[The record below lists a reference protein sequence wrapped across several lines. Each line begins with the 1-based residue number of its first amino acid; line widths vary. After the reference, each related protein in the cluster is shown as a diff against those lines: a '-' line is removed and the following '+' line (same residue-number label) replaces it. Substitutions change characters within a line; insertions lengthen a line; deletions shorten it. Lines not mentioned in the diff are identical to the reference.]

1 MFWGSRLQAQALG
14 EHFLGLAGTA
24 SAAEPKA
31 AGRAAQFQGLLDC
44 KAKTDAAERLACY
57 DTVVGALAG
66 AEQKGDIVVVD
77 RDQAKAVRRQAF
89 GFNLPSL
96 SMFEKSEKPEEVD
109 NLASVATRAYRGG
122 DGKWV
127 FELQDGAVWAQ
138 TDNETLGRQPR
149 EGSKVEIR
157 KASMGSYFLNSD
169 GQRAIRARR
178 VK

>member
-1 MFWGSRLQAQALG
+1 M
-14 EHFLGLAGTA
+14 LGLTGTA
-24 SAAEPKA
+24 IGAEPKSI
-31 AGRAAQFQGLLDC
+31 GRAAQFQSLLDC
-44 KAKTDAAERLACY
+44 KSKTDSAERLACY

-96 SMFEKSEKPEEVD
+96 SMFEKTEKPEEVD
-109 NLASVATRAYRGG
+109 NLASVAKRAYRGG

-127 FELQDGAVWAQ
+127 FELEDGAVWAQ
-138 TDNETLGRQPR
+138 TDNEPLGRQPK
-149 EGSKVEIR
+149 EGSKIEIR
-157 KASMGSYFLNSD
+157 RAAMGSYFLNSD
-169 GQRAIRARR
+169 GQRAVRARR